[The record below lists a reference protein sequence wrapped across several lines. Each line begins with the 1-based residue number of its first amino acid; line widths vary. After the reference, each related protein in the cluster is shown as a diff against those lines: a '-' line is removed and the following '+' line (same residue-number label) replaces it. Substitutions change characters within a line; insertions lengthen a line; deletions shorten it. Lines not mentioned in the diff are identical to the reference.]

1 VSAETVDETGDGA
14 GRLTI
19 EKRDIASLRPHPR
32 NYRRHPEHQLA
43 ILRESLRV
51 HGQQKPVVIT
61 PDGTILAGHGLVQAA
76 GLEGWEQIACHVYD
90 GPYPE
95 AFLAIDNRA
104 SDLAED
110 DEAAL
115 AELLRALDA
124 GGQLDAAGWGEEDLG
139 ELLLRLDAEEKRG
152 KEETFDI
159 GQAVT
164 EAEEQEGFTRVQ
176 PGELWQLGRHRVLCG
191 DSTDPEQVARLMA
204 GMEAGL
210 LATDPPY
217 GVAYDGNQ
225 HRRTVSPT
233 QHGGGIV
240 YGAIANDDLVGSE
253 LEAFLTGAFEAAA
266 EHLTPNAAWYVW
278 HASRTRPQFLAA
290 LAAVGVEAHQEI
302 VWIKEGFQ
310 FGRADYHWQHEPCL
324 YGWREG
330 HVFLGPRNQ
339 STVWEIPRQTDH
351 EHPTTKP
358 VRLWEIP
365 AENHLSLG
373 GIMLDPFLGSGTAVI
388 AAERTG
394 RTAYGLELEPRYCD
408 VILARWECFTG
419 DRGEK
424 IDG

>member
-1 VSAETVDETGDGA
+1 MDQPESVAVGITTEPREIST
-14 GRLTI
+14 
-19 EKRDIASLRPHPR
+19 LRPHPR

-43 ILRESLRV
+43 ILRESLRI
-51 HGQQKPVVIT
+51 HGQQKGVVVT
-61 PDGTILAGHGLVQAA
+61 PDGTILAGHGLVEAA
-76 GLEGWEQIACHVYD
+76 KAEGWDHIDCHIYD
-90 GPYPE
+90 GPFPE
-95 AFLAIDNRA
+95 AFLAIDNRS

-115 AELLRALDA
+115 AQLLRDLDA
-124 GGQLDAAGWGEEDLG
+124 QEQLSAAGWESDDLN

-152 KEETFDI
+152 REETFDVA
-159 GQAVT
+159 GAL
-164 EAEEQEGFTRVQ
+164 EAEPEGPTRVQ

-191 DSTDPEQVARLMA
+191 DSTDPEQVDRLMA
-204 GMEAGL
+204 GTTAGL

-233 QHGGGIV
+233 QHGGGII
-240 YGAIANDDLVGSE
+240 YQPIQNDDLAGPQ
-253 LEAFLTGAFEAAA
+253 LEEFLTKAFAAA
-266 EHLTPNAAWYVW
+266 QPHLAPDAAWYVW
-278 HASRTRPQFLAA
+278 HASRTRPHFLAA
-290 LAAVGVEAHQEI
+290 LAAVGVEVHQEI
-302 VWIKEGFQ
+302 IWVKEGFQ

-324 YGWREG
+324 YGWRER
-330 HVFLGPRNQ
+330 HTFLGPRNQ
-339 STVWEIPRQTDH
+339 STVWQIPRQSDH

-365 AENHLSLG
+365 AENHLQVG
-373 GIMLDPFLGSGTAVI
+373 EAMLDVFSGSGTAVI

-408 VILARWECFTG
+408 VILDRWESFTG
-419 DRGEK
+419 EKGVK

>member
-1 VSAETVDETGDGA
+1 MDQPESVAVGITTEPREIST
-14 GRLTI
+14 
-19 EKRDIASLRPHPR
+19 LRPHPR

-61 PDGTILAGHGLVQAA
+61 PDGTILAGHGLVEAA
-76 GLEGWEQIACHVYD
+76 RAEGWAEIACHIYD

-95 AFLAIDNRA
+95 AFLAIDNRS

-110 DEAAL
+110 DEEAL
-115 AELLRALDA
+115 AQLLRDLDSQE
-124 GGQLDAAGWGEEDLG
+124 QLSAAGWESDDLN

-152 KEETFDI
+152 KEETFDVD
-159 GQAVT
+159 AAL
-164 EAEEQEGFTRVQ
+164 EAEPEGPTRVQ

-191 DSTDPEQVARLMA
+191 DSTDPEQVTRLM
-204 GMEAGL
+204 GGTTAGL

-240 YGAIANDDLVGSE
+240 YQPIENDDLAGPQ
-253 LEAFLTGAFEAAA
+253 LEAFLTKAFAAA
-266 EHLTPNAAWYVW
+266 QPHLAPDAAWYVW
-278 HASRTRPQFLAA
+278 HASRTRPHFLAA
-290 LAAVGVEAHQEI
+290 LAAVGVEVHQEI
-302 VWIKEGFQ
+302 VWVKEGFQ

-324 YGWREG
+324 YGWRER
-330 HVFLGPRNQ
+330 HTFLGPRNQ
-339 STVWEIPRQTDH
+339 STVWQISRQSDH

-365 AENHLSLG
+365 AENHLQVG
-373 GIMLDPFLGSGTAVI
+373 EAMLDLFLGSGPAVI

-408 VILARWECFTG
+408 VILSRWESFTG
-419 DRGEK
+419 EEGVRVDV
-424 IDG
+424 

>member
-1 VSAETVDETGDGA
+1 
-14 GRLTI
+14 
-19 EKRDIASLRPHPR
+19 
-32 NYRRHPEHQLA
+32 
-43 ILRESLRV
+43 V

-61 PDGTILAGHGLVQAA
+61 PDGTVLAGHGLVEAA
-76 GLEGWEQIACHVYD
+76 RAEGWSEIACHVYD

-110 DEAAL
+110 DEESL
-115 AELLRALDA
+115 ARLLRDLDA
-124 GGQLDAAGWGEEDLG
+124 EGQLDAAGWGEEDLE
-139 ELLLRLDAEEKRG
+139 ELLLRLDAEVKQGR
-152 KEETFDI
+152 EETFDV
-159 GQAVT
+159 AAALDA
-164 EAEEQEGFTRVQ
+164 EAEGPTRVQ

-191 DSTDPEQVARLMA
+191 DSTDAGQVARLMA
-204 GMEAGL
+204 GSTAGL

-225 HRRTVSPT
+225 HRRQVSPT

-240 YGAIANDDLVGSE
+240 YQPIENDDLVGPQ
-253 LEAFLTGAFEAAA
+253 LEAFLTGAFAAA
-266 EHLTPNAAWYVW
+266 QPHLAPNAAWYVW
-278 HASRTRPQFLAA
+278 HASRTRPHFLSA
-290 LAAVGVEAHQEI
+290 LASVCVEVHQEI
-302 VWIKEGFQ
+302 VWVKEGFQ

-339 STVWEIPRQTDH
+339 STVWEIPRQSDH

-358 VRLWEIP
+358 VRLWEVP
-365 AENHLSLG
+365 AENHLALG
-373 GIMLDPFLGSGTAVI
+373 EIMLDPFLGSGTAVI

-408 VILARWECFTG
+408 VILARWESFTG
-419 DRGEK
+419 ETGVK

>member
-1 VSAETVDETGDGA
+1 MKDLTRRTGIGVTSE
-14 GRLTI
+14 L
-19 EKRDIASLRPHPR
+19 RDLATLHPHPR
-32 NYRRHPEHQLA
+32 NYRRHPKHQLA

-61 PDGTILAGHGLVQAA
+61 PDGTILAGHGLVEAA
-76 GLEGWEQIACHVYD
+76 RAEGWPEIGCHVYD

-115 AELLRALDA
+115 AELLRALDSQ
-124 GGQLDAAGWGEEDLG
+124 GQLDAAGWGEEDLE
-139 ELLLRLDAEEKRG
+139 ELLLRLDAEVKQGR
-152 KEETFDI
+152 EETFDV
-159 GQAVT
+159 A
-164 EAEEQEGFTRVQ
+164 AALDAEQEGPTRVR

-191 DSTDPEQVARLMA
+191 DSTDPRHVTRLMA
-204 GMEAGL
+204 GREAGL

-225 HRRTVSPT
+225 HRRRVSPT

-240 YGAIANDDLVGSE
+240 YQPIENDDLVGSE
-253 LEAFLTGAFEAAA
+253 LEAFLRGAFGAAA

-278 HASRTRPQFLAA
+278 HASRTRPHFLAA
-290 LAAVGVEAHQEI
+290 LASVGVEVHQEI

-339 STVWEIPRQTDH
+339 STVWQISRQSDH

-365 AENHLSLG
+365 AENHLALG
-373 GIMLDPFLGSGTAVI
+373 EIMLDPFLGSGTAVI
-388 AAERTG
+388 AAECTG

-408 VILARWECFTG
+408 VILARWESFTG
-419 DRGEK
+419 ETGVK